1 MKIFK
6 TINDTYYLGTIHI
19 LRMYLKIMEA
29 ITTKFRIFASLKQE
43 AGGEEEYIH
52 WKFKY
57 IYKTIHSLSSVP
69 STATCFHHTF
79 TFVQLN
85 IINF

>member
-6 TINDTYYLGTIHI
+6 TINDIYYLGTIHI

-43 AGGEEEYIH
+43 GGGRRIYSLEIQIH
-52 WKFKY
+52 
-57 IYKTIHSLSSVP
+57 L
-69 STATCFHHTF
+69 
-79 TFVQLN
+79 
-85 IINF
+85 